1 EAVPAWAGKLGAAAV
16 AAKYYPDAKRYLL
29 AHGWKAKELEA
40 MPTLQVVL
48 IAYSER
54 YDRVRDDIVKWLS
67 VPAWKGRGGLLK
79 APEAA
84 AARAR
89 KDGDPLIG
97 LLLPAVVKVYD
108 AHLRLQRHVAGLRGA
123 EALRAHA
130 AAHKGK
136 APAKWADIKG
146 VPLPTDPVTGK
157 GLD

>member
-1 EAVPAWAGKLGAAAV
+1 HRSFPQLRQVKAKKLTAAEAQALFNGILESWGKLAEEAVPAWAGKLGAAAV

-67 VPAWKGRGGLLK
+67 VPAWKGRDGLLK
-79 APEAA
+79 AQEAA
-84 AARAR
+84 AALAK

-108 AHLRLQRHVAGLRGA
+108 AHLRLQRHVAG
-123 EALRAHA
+123 
-130 AAHKGK
+130 
-136 APAKWADIKG
+136 
-146 VPLPTDPVTGK
+146 
-157 GLD
+157 